1 VEKELGIEEL
11 KDNQK
16 GDKKDM
22 EMKKLIPILILGM
35 FLISVV
41 SAYAP
46 HALDTDW
53 NVVINSNNA
62 TACNVSYI
70 QYFNGSL
77 NYINGAMVQTSSSFN
92 YTVLAGNFT
101 YQGDVCVGIECTD
114 GVTKEVGSSCRTV
127 TYNGKEI
134 TSAQSTIYLGLL
146 AILIFIL
153 VVTFWVMG
161 YLPTSNTQDEEGRI
175 LSISYLKYFRLV
187 LWLFAY
193 FQFLAIIFLSSNLA
207 FAYLGE
213 QLFANLLFN
222 IFRILLGIAPLLVVV
237 LIITFF
243 VKLFQDKQMQKLLN
257 RGIFPGGTI

>member
-1 VEKELGIEEL
+1 MNTRKIY
-11 KDNQK
+11 
-16 GDKKDM
+16 
-22 EMKKLIPILILGM
+22 ITLILGM
-35 FLISVV
+35 FLISMA
-41 SAYAP
+41 SAYSP
-46 HALDTDW
+46 HALNTDW

-62 TACNVSYI
+62 TNCNVSFI
-70 QYFNGSL
+70 QYPDHTINYLNG
-77 NYINGAMVQTSSSFN
+77 NMIKNGNSFN
-92 YTVLAGNFT
+92 YTILSGNFT
-101 YQGDVCVGIECTD
+101 YQGNVCVGIECTD
-114 GVTKEVGSSCRTV
+114 GTNTEVGSSCIIV
-127 TYNGKEI
+127 TYNGKEV

-161 YLPTSNTQDEEGRI
+161 YLPASNTQDEQGRI

-193 FQFLAIIFLSSNLA
+193 FLFIAIIFLSSNLA

-222 IFRILLGIAPLLVVV
+222 IFRILLGITPLLIVV

-243 VKLFQDKQMQKLLN
+243 VRLFHDKQMQKLLN